1 MRWVGIGASAPCP
14 ELQMIIG
21 AVSEPRWRDICT
33 SASAAIDEAQG
44 KQLEVATVSM
54 LKRHEGD
61 AEVSKAEIEFNRVQ
75 KVETSF
81 TRISTGLT
89 RARPIRRIS
98 RCAGAAHR

>member
-14 ELQMIIG
+14 QLQMIIG

-75 KVETSF
+75 KVEDQFHKDFDGIDAS
-81 TRISTGLT
+81 
-89 RARPIRRIS
+89 
-98 RCAGAAHR
+98 